1 MLLAL
6 LSLLVNMLKNEWLK
20 NLPEVLKTLL
30 AQLLRPLGHQ
40 QQGS

>member
-1 MLLAL
+1 MLLVL
-6 LSLLVNMLKNEWLK
+6 LSLLANMLKNEWIK

-30 AQLLRPLGHQ
+30 AQLLQLLGHQ